1 MGGVWCGC
9 VCVCACVCACV
20 RGVFVLKHTPF
31 HEHCDVQFIIVVVEK
46 KNIYTSS
53 QVTCFAVKGL
63 QWWEV
68 M

>member
-1 MGGVWCGC
+1 MC
-9 VCVCACVCACV
+9 CVCACV
-20 RGVFVLKHTPF
+20 RVCVRVFVLKHTPF
-31 HEHCDVQFIIVVVEK
+31 HQHFDVQFIIVVIEK
-46 KNIYTSS
+46 YIYTSS